1 MGKQRV
7 FLDLKS
13 GSCKRPGMRVVVV
26 QNLGGKQ
33 QQLQWSIMR
42 VGNANIRTSYL

>member
-26 QNLGGKQ
+26 QNLGGKTTTTAVVHYAR
-33 QQLQWSIMR
+33 W
-42 VGNANIRTSYL
+42 